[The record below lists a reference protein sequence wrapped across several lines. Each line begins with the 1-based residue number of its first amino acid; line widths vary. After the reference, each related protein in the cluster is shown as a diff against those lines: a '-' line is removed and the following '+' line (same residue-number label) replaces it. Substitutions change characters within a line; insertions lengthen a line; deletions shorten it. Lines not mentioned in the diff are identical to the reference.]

1 MQSKQ
6 EEKLICVIFRIYSKY
21 CFGVCFCVQTHLSII
36 QNVMQ
41 RMAINSSPCKTWCVT
56 ILVMIVDKSI
66 VEYIYLDLFPI
77 IVFACLDAIIWR

>member
-1 MQSKQ
+1 
-6 EEKLICVIFRIYSKY
+6 
-21 CFGVCFCVQTHLSII
+21 
-36 QNVMQ
+36 MQ